1 MVNSTS
7 SDDPT
12 DPLSQVLE
20 PPANETSEQRA
31 VRQAKETEARRVSDR
46 IDEQIK
52 SEKQANSRSKAPVKV
67 LVLGQAE
74 SGAPLSLIYLSFY
87 PHANMIRV
95 PCFASRQVD
104 NGKRFFAPP
113 PPSA

>member
-1 MVNSTS
+1 MESVRKMIFSIDSWLPIGTLARYLTATRST
-7 SDDPT
+7 
-12 DPLSQVLE
+12 
-20 PPANETSEQRA
+20 
-31 VRQAKETEARRVSDR
+31 
-46 IDEQIK
+46 
-52 SEKQANSRSKAPVKV
+52 PVKV